1 LNSLISTSVASLKG
15 IGPNRQQALVRLG
28 IESIW
33 DLLLHLP
40 FRYEDRSTVTPIG
53 SLHAQQ
59 QTVVQG
65 SIDSCSTTRGRKPR
79 FDCHISDPS
88 ASIVL
93 RFFNHYPGQQQRFAS
108 GQQIRCYGTVRFGQ
122 DGLEFVHPECQIIP
136 ANKEFDALPAHLSP
150 VYPLSQGL
158 TQLLLRQ
165 SVEEA
170 LATLRQCDDQ
180 QPDWLTLL
188 PDAYQTLTVHQA
200 LSQLHF
206 PEVDSA
212 HQLLGSE
219 LNNFSAHPARKRLAL
234 EELLAHYHQAT
245 QINDVAKSSS
255 LCRVDRQAA
264 QLIIDDFLPL
274 LPFQPTKAQTIASK
288 TILDDLASDN
298 AMCRLIQGDVGSG
311 KTLVAACAALP
322 ILQTGAQVVLLAPTE
337 LLAEQHLSTFQ
348 TWFAGIQQV
357 TIKVVLVKGGQSNAV
372 RQELL
377 DDIQA
382 GTANMIIGTHAV
394 LQESVQFQKLGL
406 FVIDEQHRFGVDQR
420 ASLMRNNTTA
430 GQRPHQLIMT
440 ATPIPRTLALL
451 QYAGVD
457 VTQLKEMPAGRLPVT
472 TIAMSTERRQQ
483 IIQRISDWV
492 GQGKQAYWVCTV
504 IEDSD
509 QTNREALQVIHNQLC
524 TELTEVRIGL
534 LHGKMPAQ
542 DKQTIMDQFRNHQ
555 FDVLVATTVIEV
567 GVDVVNA
574 NLMVIE
580 DAHMLGLAQLHQLRG
595 RVGRG
600 TENGYCVLFYQPPL
614 SDIARQ
620 RLGLL
625 RECDDGFEIAEKDLQ
640 LRGPGELTGL
650 RQSGAVCFRVADLAH
665 DQDLL
670 ELIQALASQ
679 MADQNSQMMTEL
691 QKRWSSHSDNPQI

>member
-15 IGPNRQQALVRLG
+15 IGSNRQQTLARLG
-28 IESIW
+28 IESVW

-40 FRYEDRSTVTPIG
+40 FRYEDRSTITPIG

-79 FDCHISDPS
+79 FDCHISDDS
-88 ASIVL
+88 SSIVL

-170 LATLRQCDDQ
+170 LATLQQCDDQ
-180 QPDWLTLL
+180 QPDWLKLL
-188 PDAYQTLTVHQA
+188 PDIYQKLTIFQA

-206 PEVDSA
+206 PEVDLA
-212 HQLLGSE
+212 HELLGPE

-234 EELLAHYHQAT
+234 EELLTHHHQAT
-245 QINDVAKSSS
+245 QINDAGQSSS

-264 QLIIDDFLPL
+264 QSIIEDFLPS
-274 LPFQPTKAQTIASK
+274 LPFQPTKAQFLASNA
-288 TILDDLASDN
+288 ILDDLASEN

-322 ILQTGAQVVLLAPTE
+322 ILQAGAQVALLVPTE
-337 LLAEQHLSTFQ
+337 LLAEQHLITFQ
-348 TWFAGIQQV
+348 TWFADLQQA
-357 TIKVVLVKGGQSNAV
+357 TIKVVLLKGGQSNTL
-372 RQELL
+372 RQQLL
-377 DDIQA
+377 DDIQT
-382 GTANMIIGTHAV
+382 GTANMIIGTHAI
-394 LQESVQFQKLGL
+394 LQESVQFQTLGL
-406 FVIDEQHRFGVDQR
+406 IVIDEQHRFGVDQR
-420 ASLMRNNTTA
+420 ASLMRKNTTA
-430 GQRPHQLIMT
+430 EQCPHQLIMT

-457 VTQLKEMPAGRLPVT
+457 VTQLKELPAGRLPVT
-472 TIAMSTERRQQ
+472 TVAMSTERRQQ
-483 IIQRISDWV
+483 VIQRIDDWV

-509 QTNREALQVIHNQLC
+509 QTRREALQVIYNQLC
-524 TELTEVRIGL
+524 TELPEVRIGL
-534 LHGKMPAQ
+534 LHGKIPAQ
-542 DKQTIMDQFRNHQ
+542 DKQAIMDQFRNHQ

-567 GVDVVNA
+567 GVDVANA

-600 TENGYCVLFYQPPL
+600 RENGYCVLFYQPPL
-614 SDIARQ
+614 SDIAKQ

-670 ELIQALASQ
+670 ELIQAFESQ
-679 MADQNSQMMTEL
+679 LADQNPQIMIEL
-691 QKRWSSHSDNPQI
+691 QQRWSSHSDNPQI